1 MELFILD
8 RGTILYKVIVKIC
21 IILDIMDADQK
32 IEDLILLR
40 NLDFIVLPKEYT
52 EKQMVIML
60 KTFGKLHSRNN

>member
-1 MELFILD
+1 
-8 RGTILYKVIVKIC
+8 
-21 IILDIMDADQK
+21 MDVDQK
-32 IEDLILLR
+32 LDDLILLR